1 MCDILEKDRKD
12 SIKGQHSAFIKK
24 LNTKAYISC
33 IRLLMCVSK
42 SLRTPVSYSP
52 MSNWVVRIK
61 FLPIDGS
68 GCLHDA
74 YPDMRKNK
82 F

>member
-1 MCDILEKDRKD
+1 M
-12 SIKGQHSAFIKK
+12 
-24 LNTKAYISC
+24 Y
-33 IRLLMCVSK
+33 VSK

-74 YPDMRKNK
+74 YQDMRKNK